1 LSYIKEKSKSSIMGL
16 TAEELGRRHR
26 ELVAKKSRENS
37 KSIREIA
44 PIPPIVNAQR
54 RIKAREDLKYFFEQ
68 YFPKRFALEWSS
80 YHLKV
85 IEKLQEIILQGG
97 GKFAIAMPR
106 GSGKTTMIETAVIW
120 AIIYGHCRY
129 VVIIGATGD
138 DAKKIIKSI
147 KAAIIGCETL
157 LEDFPESIYPFRM
170 IEGQALRARGQ
181 LYLGVLTDIE
191 WKPESI
197 TFARIPG
204 SPSSGA
210 TIRTTGIT
218 GSIRGKSKVM
228 PDGSIQRVDLAILDD
243 VQTKNSAR
251 SPTQTKYREELINGD
266 VEGLVGPGEEMGML
280 MPCTIIHE
288 GDLADRYLNRTTYP
302 QWNGMIFKMIERF
315 PDRMDMWEE
324 YKELRKTDNVAATM
338 HYKRNRTEMKKGA
351 IVAWE
356 ANFTSHDLDALEYA
370 MKKWCD
376 NFEGFMSEYQNE
388 PIRPGAGTVIIDAKT
403 IRSRLNGLERQIVP
417 METSAVTGFIDVHD
431 DLLYYAII
439 AWSNDFTGYI
449 IDYDTYPKQRRSIF
463 NKSDKDLITMKKG
476 RESIQTKAVIQSGL
490 VTLLKD
496 LLSINF
502 QMENDDD
509 GVEIVQFSKIL
520 IDSGY
525 VPEIVE
531 GAIRLV
537 NSPIVFPSKGFGI
550 RSTNKPM
557 RQWQRT
563 KGRVFGT
570 YWVTERP
577 QGRAFRTVTIDT
589 NYWKCRLHEAFSV
602 GAGSR
607 GGLTLFGH
615 DPEIHRMISEQCN
628 SEIAQFVE
636 SGESKVYEWQ
646 IIPGHDNHYFD
657 CLVGSMVAAS
667 TCGIKLPD
675 ENTGVQRRTVKL

>member
-1 LSYIKEKSKSSIMGL
+1 MIEKGGNKMGL
-16 TAEELGRRHR
+16 TKEELGRRHR

-37 KSIREIA
+37 KAVREIA
-44 PIPPIVNAQR
+44 PMPLIVNTKR
-54 RIKAREDLKYFFEQ
+54 RIKARKNLKYFYEQ
-68 YFPKRFALEWSS
+68 YFPKRFKLKWSS

-85 IEKLQEIILQGG
+85 IEKVQEIILQGG

-120 AIIYGHCRY
+120 AILYGHCRY

-147 KAAIIGCETL
+147 KAAIMGSEEL

-170 IEGQALRARGQ
+170 LDGQALRARGQ
-181 LYLGVLTDIE
+181 LHLGELTQIE
-191 WKPESI
+191 LKPESI
-197 TFARIPG
+197 TFARIPL

-210 TIRTTGIT
+210 TIRTTGIL
-218 GSIRGKSKVM
+218 GAIRGKSKVM

-251 SPTQTKYREELINGD
+251 SLSQTKLREELINGD
-266 VEGLVGPGEEMGML
+266 VEGLVGPGEEMGLL
-280 MPCTIIHE
+280 MPCTIIQE
-288 GDLADRYLNRTTYP
+288 GDLADRYLNRNLYP
-302 QWNGMIFKMIERF
+302 QWNGMVFKMIERF

-324 YKELRKTDNVAATM
+324 YKELRKTDSIAATM

-351 IVAWE
+351 VVAWE
-356 ANFTSHDLDALEYA
+356 ANCTQHDLDALEYA

-388 PIRPGAGTVIIDAKT
+388 PIRPGAGTVIVDATT
-403 IRSRLNGLERQIVP
+403 IRSRLNGLERQVVP
-417 METSAVTGFIDVHD
+417 METTAVTGFIDVHD
-431 DLLYYAII
+431 DLLYYTII
-439 AWSNDFTGYI
+439 AWADDFTGYI
-449 IDYDTYPKQRRSIF
+449 IDYGTYPEQRRRIF
-463 NKSDKDLITMKKG
+463 NKGDKDLITMKKVK
-476 RESIQTKAVIQSGL
+476 ESVQAKAVIQSSL

-502 QMENDDD
+502 LIENNED
-509 GVEIVQFSKIL
+509 GVDVLQFSKIL

-525 VPEIVE
+525 VPEVVE

-607 GGLTLFGH
+607 GGLTFWGL
-615 DPEIHRMISEQCN
+615 DSEAHRMIADHCN

-646 IIPGHDNHYFD
+646 IIPSHDNHYLD
-657 CLVGSMVAAS
+657 CLVGCLAAAS
-667 TCGIKLPD
+667 TCGIKLPN
-675 ENTGVQRRTVKL
+675 EESEKKAVLK